1 MLDTTT
7 FVGLDV
13 HARSIK
19 AVSLD
24 VMTGEVRCATFGYD
38 AGAVAEWVRSVDPKA
53 RCVYESGVTGFDLQ
67 KRLSGLGVDCVVG
80 AVSKMIKPSADR
92 RRKNDRN
99 DAEFLA
105 RMLSVGNVV
114 EVWVPDDECEAARDL
129 TRALEDARD
138 DLSRSKQRL
147 SKFLLRHGLV
157 FDERTPTG
165 RRKGNWTRAHWSWIE
180 SIRFAEGADNDVLA
194 YYVDAV
200 RRAAEEKA
208 RLEGLVEAEARKPR
222 WRRRVDS
229 LRCLKGVDTATAAD
243 LVFEAGEFSRFRNAR
258 SFAAWVGL
266 TPSEHSSGESDRRG
280 AITKA
285 GNWIGYTDVDSSG
298 RGAGDGRAVYE
309 GPQAPEAFHRR
320 VQEAD
325 SRPLQRRQAQAR
337 DHGRVRPRQE
347 HRGEVDQVDKRDRL
361 AARRVQPHARAEPDP
376 GARAREPQAPDG
388 GRRLKTSGAD
398 IRSKVRAIA
407 ANEGRYPI
415 SAQCRL
421 LGVARST
428 YYSMRSRAD
437 RPAAPDPAA
446 PAVVAAHAASKGRY
460 GSRKIKASLERS
472 GVTVSRRRVC
482 RIMRENGLVSA
493 YGRKRF
499 KVHPGAVNEADV
511 PNVVARGFG
520 GRAPRTHICS
530 DLTYVRVGASW
541 NYVCLLVDLYNREIV
556 GHSAG
561 PRKDARLVKSAFA
574 TLSFPISDIEV
585 FHTDRGSEFDNA
597 EIDLMLEAFGI
608 ERSLSAKGC
617 PYDNAVDE
625 STNRIL
631 KAELVHRE
639 TFGTT
644 RELRAKLSDY
654 VHWYNNFRIHSTLG
668 YMSPV
673 EFREAG
679 LSLPESSK

>member
-1 MLDTTT
+1 MSAEGEAIRSNDYRKDTTVKAPST
-7 FVGLDV
+7 RPAAVLGLDV
-13 HARSIK
+13 GKSSHWACLIDR
-19 AVSLD
+19 D
-24 VMTGEVRCATFGYD
+24 GEVLASAPVRNREAELD
-38 AGAVAEWVRSVDPKA
+38 ALFASAPAGTLVVVDQ
-53 RCVYESGVTGFDLQ
+53 F
-67 KRLSGLGVDCVVG
+67 
-80 AVSKMIKPSADR
+80 
-92 RRKNDRN
+92 RN
-99 DAEFLA
+99 IGSL
-105 RMLSVGNVV
+105 
-114 EVWVPDDECEAARDL
+114 
-129 TRALEDARD
+129 
-138 DLSRSKQRL
+138 
-147 SKFLLRHGLV
+147 
-157 FDERTPTG
+157 
-165 RRKGNWTRAHWSWIE
+165 
-180 SIRFAEGADNDVLA
+180 
-194 YYVDAV
+194 AV
-200 RRAAEEKA
+200 RRARAAGLGVAHLPGLAASRAAGLLAGEAKTDERDAAVIA
-208 RLEGLVEAEARKPR
+208 RTALGVP
-222 WRRRVDS
+222 DS
-229 LRCLKGVDTATAAD
+229 LSGVPGRGEALEAARALSSQRDHVVACATRDKNRLRAVLLESCPALEAAVD
-243 LVFEAGEFSRFRNAR
+243 L
-258 SFAAWVGL
+258 
-266 TPSEHSSGESDRRG
+266 SDRRWLELL
-280 AITKA
+280 
-285 GNWIGYTDVDSSG
+285 WIGYTDVDSSG

>member
-1 MLDTTT
+1 MTSQTRTSITVEIVSPGPSRATIEARPERAADRAPAHGRTSLPPRGPVGCCRRGTRRPRRLIGKCRAGAAAGNVSAEGEAIRSNDYRKDTTVKAPST
-7 FVGLDV
+7 RPAAVLGLDV
-13 HARSIK
+13 GKSSHWACLIDR
-19 AVSLD
+19 D
-24 VMTGEVRCATFGYD
+24 GEVLASAPVRNREAELD
-38 AGAVAEWVRSVDPKA
+38 ALFASAPAGTLVVVDQ
-53 RCVYESGVTGFDLQ
+53 F
-67 KRLSGLGVDCVVG
+67 
-80 AVSKMIKPSADR
+80 
-92 RRKNDRN
+92 RN
-99 DAEFLA
+99 IGSL
-105 RMLSVGNVV
+105 
-114 EVWVPDDECEAARDL
+114 
-129 TRALEDARD
+129 
-138 DLSRSKQRL
+138 
-147 SKFLLRHGLV
+147 
-157 FDERTPTG
+157 
-165 RRKGNWTRAHWSWIE
+165 
-180 SIRFAEGADNDVLA
+180 
-194 YYVDAV
+194 AV
-200 RRAAEEKA
+200 RRARAAGLGVAHLPGLAASRAAGLLAGEAKTDERDAAVIA
-208 RLEGLVEAEARKPR
+208 RTALGVP
-222 WRRRVDS
+222 DS
-229 LRCLKGVDTATAAD
+229 LSGVPGRGEALEAARALSSQRDHVVACATRDKNRLRAVLLESCPALEAAVD
-243 LVFEAGEFSRFRNAR
+243 L
-258 SFAAWVGL
+258 
-266 TPSEHSSGESDRRG
+266 SDRRWLELL
-280 AITKA
+280 
-285 GNWIGYTDVDSSG
+285 WIGYTDVDSSG